1 MRRIKQVIFLICF
14 LTAPGL
20 TYSQSLDSL
29 TSLAV
34 KVSPRLKMLQAKTE
48 AAANRIEQNSNLPDP
63 TLTLGLANLPVN
75 SFSFTQ
81 EPMTGKIIGLSQG
94 IPFPGKLGAAAD
106 AASKDVEI
114 VKQEYDDAKNEIIK
128 NVSQSYYEL
137 YYIRKAIS
145 IKEESKKLLD
155 DIADVVRTKYE
166 VSTAS
171 QQNILKV
178 ELELTNISDN
188 IEDLKGKE
196 ASAAAEL
203 NSLLLLPPEN
213 VIATREI
220 PDITYRK
227 YTVEELDSLA
237 VQNRAYLK
245 GFRIAQEKASLQ
257 ENLANYERYPNF
269 NLSVQ
274 YSQRDEI
281 AKTNTPLTDF
291 FSVMVGISL
300 PLNYG
305 GKVTAKIQE
314 TESMQEM
321 YAQQYSLALQVLAG
335 SFGSSIAKLNS
346 LEERIRLIKE
356 AEYPQAQQTFNSA
369 LSSYQTGQID
379 FINVIDSQNK
389 LYQVETSLY
398 RFETDYLKEIAG
410 LEFLTGS
417 DLTKNL
423 EQEN

>member
-1 MRRIKQVIFLICF
+1 MKSVKQIIFLLCF
-14 LTAPGL
+14 LTVPGFI
-20 TYSQSLDSL
+20 YSQSLDSL

-34 KVSPRLKMLQAKTE
+34 KVSPKLKMLQAKSE

-94 IPFPGKLGAAAD
+94 IPFPGKLGTAAD
-106 AASKDVEI
+106 AASMDVDI
-114 VKQEYDDAKNEIIK
+114 VKQEYEDAKNEIIK

-137 YYIRKAIS
+137 SYVRKAIS
-145 IKEESKKLLD
+145 IEQESRKLLE
-155 DIADVVRTKYE
+155 DISKVVRTKYE

-171 QQNILKV
+171 QQNLLKV
-178 ELELTNISDN
+178 ELELTNISDKL
-188 IEDLKGKE
+188 EDLKSKE
-196 ASAAAEL
+196 ASITADL
-203 NSLLLLPPEN
+203 NALLFLPSDN
-213 VIATREI
+213 IITTQEI
-220 PDITYRK
+220 PEITFRK
-227 YTVEELDSLA
+227 YTVEGLDSLA

-245 GFRIAQEKASLQ
+245 GFRLAQEKSLIQ
-257 ENLANYERYPNF
+257 ENLAKYDRYPNF

-281 AKTNTPLTDF
+281 AKTSTPLTDF

-314 TESMQEM
+314 AESMQEV
-321 YAQQYSLALQVLAG
+321 YAQQYALSRQVLTQN
-335 SFGSSIAKLNS
+335 FGSSVAKLNS
-346 LEERIRLIKE
+346 IEQRIILIKE

-379 FINVIDSQNK
+379 FINVIDSQSK

-398 RFETDYLKEIAG
+398 RLETDYLKEIAG
-410 LEFLTGS
+410 LEFLTG
-417 DLTKNL
+417 TRFN
-423 EQEN
+423 E

>member
-1 MRRIKQVIFLICF
+1 MKRVRQILFLLCF
-14 LTAPGL
+14 ITTPGL
-20 TYSQSLDSL
+20 IYSQSLDSL

-34 KVSPRLKMLQAKTE
+34 NVSPKLKMLQAKTE

-81 EPMTGKIIGLSQG
+81 EPMTGKIVGLSQG

-106 AASKDVEI
+106 VASKDVEI

-137 YYIRKAIS
+137 SYIRKAIS
-145 IKEESKKLLD
+145 IKKESKKLLD
-155 DIADVVRTKYE
+155 DISDVVRTKYE

-178 ELELTNISDN
+178 ELELTNISGS
-188 IEDLKGKE
+188 IEELKGKE
-196 ASAAAEL
+196 ASITAEL

-213 VIATREI
+213 MIATRGI
-220 PDITYRK
+220 PDITFRN

-245 GFRIAQEKASLQ
+245 GFRIAQEKATLQ
-257 ENLANYERYPNF
+257 ENLANYDRYPNF

-305 GKVTAKIQE
+305 GKVTARIQE
-314 TESMQEM
+314 AESMQEM
-321 YAQQYSLALQVLAG
+321 YAQQYALAMQVLAQN
-335 SFGSSIAKLNS
+335 FGASIAKLNS
-346 LEERIRLIKE
+346 LK
-356 AEYPQAQQTFNSA
+356 ATDQT
-369 LSSYQTGQID
+369 D
-379 FINVIDSQNK
+379 
-389 LYQVETSLY
+389 
-398 RFETDYLKEIAG
+398 
-410 LEFLTGS
+410 
-417 DLTKNL
+417 
-423 EQEN
+423 

>member
-1 MRRIKQVIFLICF
+1 MKSVKQIIFLLYF
-14 LTAPGL
+14 LIVPGFI
-20 TYSQSLDSL
+20 YGQSLDSL

-34 KVSPRLKMLQAKTE
+34 KVSPKLKMLQAKTE
-48 AAANRIEQNSNLPDP
+48 AASSRIAQNSNLPDP

-94 IPFPGKLGAAAD
+94 IPFPGKLGTAAD
-106 AASKDVEI
+106 AAVKDVDI

-137 YYIRKAIS
+137 SYIRKAIS
-145 IKEESKKLLD
+145 IEKESRKLLD
-155 DIADVVRTKYE
+155 DISEVVRTKYE

-171 QQNILKV
+171 QQNLLKV
-178 ELELTNISDN
+178 ELELTNINDKL
-188 IEDLKGKE
+188 EELKSKE
-196 ASAAAEL
+196 ASITADL
-203 NSLLLLPPEN
+203 NALLLLPSDNIIVTQDIPE
-213 VIATREI
+213 
-220 PDITYRK
+220 ITFRK
-227 YTVEELDSLA
+227 FTVEGLDSLA

-245 GFRIAQEKASLQ
+245 GFRLAQEKSLIQ
-257 ENLANYERYPNF
+257 QNLARYDRYPNF

-305 GKVTAKIQE
+305 GKVTAKVQE
-314 TESMQEM
+314 AESMQEV
-321 YAQQYSLALQVLAG
+321 YAQQYALALQVLAQN
-335 SFGSSIAKLNS
+335 FGSSVAKLNS
-346 LEERIRLIKE
+346 IEQRIILIKE
-356 AEYPQAQQTFNSA
+356 AEYPQAQQTFSSA

-379 FINVIDSQNK
+379 FINVIDSQSK

-398 RFETDYLKEIAG
+398 RLETDYLKEIAG
-410 LEFLTGS
+410 LKFLTGS
-417 DLTKNL
+417 DLNENL
-423 EQEN
+423 K